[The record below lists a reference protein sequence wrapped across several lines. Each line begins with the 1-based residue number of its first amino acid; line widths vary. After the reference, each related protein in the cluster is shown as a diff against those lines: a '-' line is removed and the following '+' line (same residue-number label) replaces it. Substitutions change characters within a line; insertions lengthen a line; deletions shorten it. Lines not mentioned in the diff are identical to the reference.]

1 MAVALRFRAQGAAT
15 RLGPMIVST
24 LAALVFPLL
33 MALAASSD
41 LITMR
46 ISNRL
51 VAVLVVGFFVLAFA
65 AQLPLQQI
73 AMHTGLAV
81 MVLAFGFAFFS
92 FGWIGGGDAKLAAA
106 TSLWIGFGLLLPRG
120 RADAVAAWRPPLAAA
135 ELPCAHRLDRS
146 TARSQVRRPLRHR
159 ARDRRDPR
167 LPPDRDLPSARR
179 LKRSKPQAKQWLVN
193 RNCKASINQTLTSSG
208 HSRSRKSGSP
218 VSASAY

>member
-1 MAVALRFRAQGAAT
+1 MAGALRFRAQGAAT

-92 FGWIGGGDAKLAAA
+92 FGWIGGGEAA
-106 TSLWIGFGLLLPRG
+106 SLS
-120 RADAVAAWRPPLAAA
+120 
-135 ELPCAHRLDRS
+135 RS
-146 TARSQVRRPLRHR
+146 GARCHR
-159 ARDRRDPR
+159 AGVGYLRDACTAP
-167 LPPDRDLPSARR
+167 
-179 LKRSKPQAKQWLVN
+179 
-193 RNCKASINQTLTSSG
+193 T
-208 HSRSRKSGSP
+208 
-218 VSASAY
+218 

>member
-1 MAVALRFRAQGAAT
+1 
-15 RLGPMIVST
+15 MIVST

-51 VAVLVVGFFVLAFA
+51 VAVLVIGFFVLAFA

-106 TSLWIGFGLLLPRG
+106 TSLWIGFGLLLPYVIYG
-120 RADAVAAWRPPLAAA
+120 ALLGGALTLLLLA
-135 ELPCAHRLDRS
+135 
-146 TARSQVRRPLRHR
+146 VRRWP
-159 ARDRRDPR
+159 
-167 LPPDRDLPSARR
+167 LPSFLARISWVDR
-179 LKRSKPQAKQWLVN
+179 LHDP
-193 RNCKASINQTLTSSG
+193 
-208 HSRSRKSGSP
+208 KSGVP
-218 VSASAY
+218 YGIALAIAGILVYHQTAIFHQLVV

>member
-106 TSLWIGFGLLLPRG
+106 TSLWIGFGLLLPYVIYG
-120 RADAVAAWRPPLAAA
+120 ALLGGALT
-135 ELPCAHRLDRS
+135 LLLLG
-146 TARSQVRRPLRHR
+146 VRRCRASLR
-159 ARDRRDPR
+159 ASAGSIDCTI
-167 LPPDRDLPSARR
+167 PS
-179 LKRSKPQAKQWLVN
+179 P
-193 RNCKASINQTLTSSG
+193 ASPTA
-208 HSRSRKSGSP
+208 SRSRSPGSSFTTRP
-218 VSASAY
+218 RSSICSSSETVQASSKTMAC